1 MKKIMTYKVKSNQT
15 DQNMCPSIKKST
27 VEKKY

>member
-15 DQNMCPSIKKST
+15 DQNMCPSIMKKHSGL
-27 VEKKY
+27 K